1 MNRARIGAA
10 LGISALAFMSSVAF
24 IPSSFAEST
33 ITLTSPTHQ
42 QIDGRFI
49 DDTLATDLAPTG
61 VLGAPIFA
69 RSSGAHIWVIDP
81 VLVEEADTMSKGYTL
96 VNGSAPVGQQIAKQW
111 LDRLKTVTSYGVI
124 YAMAYGNPSEYW
136 INRLS
141 PHEKSY
147 VLAVAQTRLALLLGH
162 PVLEATQYQSNNN
175 FFLKSADINNVAA
188 DSKIFQI
195 TSAYIDPTLIDTY
208 RLDLVKVLNPSLTP
222 TVREYLIND
231 LTSSATSQVQMI
243 HLSGGKFTVTSTRQK
258 LPITLTNDFPTPVNV
273 VVHLEAAN
281 ARVSVP
287 TLISEQ
293 LPAKSK
299 TQILLPIQ
307 VYSSGNSALNVTI
320 DDAAGHAFG
329 TPQLYPL
336 KLSVI
341 SPVATWITTGA
352 AILLFLAA
360 AIQSIRRIRGTAG
373 RKDEA

>member
-33 ITLTSPTHQ
+33 ITLTSPTH
-42 QIDGRFI
+42 
-49 DDTLATDLAPTG
+49 
-61 VLGAPIFA
+61 
-69 RSSGAHIWVIDP
+69 
-81 VLVEEADTMSKGYTL
+81 
-96 VNGSAPVGQQIAKQW
+96 QQIAKQW

-188 DSKIFQI
+188 DSKIFEI

-231 LTSSATSQVQMI
+231 LTNSATSQVQMI
-243 HLSGGKFTVTSTRQK
+243 HLSGGKFTVTSTHQK

-287 TLISEQ
+287 TIISEQ

-373 RKDEA
+373 RKDKA

>member
-49 DDTLATDLAPTG
+49 DDTLATDFAPTG

-69 RSSGAHIWVIDP
+69 RSSGAQIWVIDP

-96 VNGSAPVGQQIAKQW
+96 VNGSAPAGQEIAKQW

-188 DSKIFQI
+188 DSKIFEI

-231 LTSSATSQVQMI
+231 LTNSATSQVQMI
-243 HLSGGKFTVTSTRQK
+243 HLSGGKFTVTSTHQK

-287 TLISEQ
+287 TIISEQ

>member
-1 MNRARIGAA
+1 MIRQSRFAA
-10 LGISALAFMSSVAF
+10 LVFSALTLFSAFLFMPRA
-24 IPSSFAEST
+24 AAATT

-42 QIDGRFI
+42 QIDGKFL
-49 DDTLATDLAPTG
+49 DDTLATDFAPTG
-61 VLGAPIFA
+61 VLGAPIFSLSA
-69 RSSGAHIWVIDP
+69 GSHIWVIDP
-81 VLVEEADTMSKGYTL
+81 VIVEEADAMSKGYAL
-96 VNGSAPVGQQIAKQW
+96 VNGSTPTGQVIAQQW
-111 LDRLKTVTSYGVI
+111 LNRLKTVTSYGLV

-136 INRLS
+136 VDRLS

-147 VLAVAQTRLALLLGH
+147 VLAVAQSRLSLLLGH

-175 FFLKSADINNVAA
+175 FFLKDSEIDSVAS
-188 DSKIFQI
+188 DSKIFEV
-195 TSAYIDPTLIDTY
+195 TSSYIDPTLIDTY

-231 LTSSATSQVQMI
+231 LSASASVQMQMI
-243 HLSGGKFTVTSTRQK
+243 HLSSGKFTVTSTHQK

-273 VVHLEAAN
+273 VVHLEPTN

-287 TLISEQ
+287 ASIPEQ

-307 VYSSGNSALNVTI
+307 VYSSGNSALHVSIN
-320 DDAAGHAFG
+320 DAAGHSFG

-360 AIQSIRRIRGTAG
+360 AIQSIRRIRGTAA
-373 RKDEA
+373 RKEAA

>member
-24 IPSSFAEST
+24 IPPSFAEST
-33 ITLTSPTHQ
+33 ITLTAPTHQ

-49 DDTLATDLAPTG
+49 DDNLATDLAPTG
-61 VLGAPIFA
+61 VLGTPIFQL
-69 RSSGAHIWVIDP
+69 SSGPHIWVIDP

-96 VNGSAPVGQQIAKQW
+96 VNGSAPAGQEIAKQW

-136 INRLS
+136 VNRLS

-188 DSKIFQI
+188 DSKIFEI

-231 LTSSATSQVQMI
+231 LTNSATSQVQMI
-243 HLSGGKFTVTSTRQK
+243 HLSGGKFTVTSTHQK

-287 TLISEQ
+287 TIISEQ